1 MAELGSSGRRQL
13 RDSAFAYIDSRGRR
27 RLPIHDAP
35 HVRNALARF
44 NQVTFEDEASR
55 DRARTKLLKAAK
67 RHGIV
72 PIGFM
77 EGQLRATGPRGLPTG
92 AVTFLMIDVVDS
104 TGLLQQLGDDYGT
117 VLSEWRRL
125 VRGIVRRSG
134 GAEVDARGD
143 EYFAAFKRA
152 TSALQAALAIG
163 EAVRSHAFT
172 GGAAVRIRTGVHSG
186 RPTLT
191 ESGYVGLAVHAV
203 RRICSEADAEQVIVS
218 RAGVSAAGDE
228 LPATVML
235 TELGER
241 RLKGMPEPEL
251 LYLVTPR

>member
-1 MAELGSSGRRQL
+1 MAQLKSSGRRQL
-13 RDSAFAYIDSRGRR
+13 RDSAFAYVDSRGRR
-27 RLPIHDAP
+27 RLPIHDAA

-77 EGQLRATGPRGLPTG
+77 EGQLRTSGPRGLPTG
-92 AVTFLMIDVVDS
+92 AVTFVMIDVVDS
-104 TGLLQQLGDDYGT
+104 TGLLQQLGDDYGA
-117 VLSEWRRL
+117 VLTEWRRL
-125 VRGIVRRSG
+125 VRGVVRRSG
-134 GAEVDARGD
+134 GVEIDARGD

-152 TSALQAALAIG
+152 TAALQAALAIG
-163 EAVRSHAFT
+163 AAVRSHAFT

-203 RRICSEADAEQVIVS
+203 RRICSEADAEQIIVS
-218 RAGVSAAGDE
+218 RAGVSAAGEE
-228 LPATVML
+228 LPHTVLL
-235 TELGER
+235 TDLGAR
-241 RLKGMPEPEL
+241 RLKGLPDAEV
-251 LYLVTPR
+251 LYLVTEK